1 MSPFEMAKLKDP
13 IVTEGNENIRF
24 EGFPHCA
31 GVYARVDVLP
41 GGHDCEFIDT
51 GTTNVDFNQ
60 PMISS
65 LSRVGKTENV
75 LLSVGAKEVGVTAGN
90 RKVVE
95 RKVPLPVK
103 WIKGLTTVQLFLAD
117 TEQRFSFNRIQALQL
132 FQSLP
137 PGTIKKEYYVRL
149 QGEISVYRE

>member
-1 MSPFEMAKLKDP
+1 
-13 IVTEGNENIRF
+13 
-24 EGFPHCA
+24 
-31 GVYARVDVLP
+31 
-41 GGHDCEFIDT
+41 
-51 GTTNVDFNQ
+51 
-60 PMISS
+60 
-65 LSRVGKTENV
+65 
-75 LLSVGAKEVGVTAGN
+75 VGVTAGN